1 MKIQKMEETDNSFW
15 TKSAYGRKDAEEEK
29 GKLKDK
35 KKDKRQKY
43 KTQSRPKFS
52 PKLEFG

>member
-52 PKLEFG
+52 SKLEFG